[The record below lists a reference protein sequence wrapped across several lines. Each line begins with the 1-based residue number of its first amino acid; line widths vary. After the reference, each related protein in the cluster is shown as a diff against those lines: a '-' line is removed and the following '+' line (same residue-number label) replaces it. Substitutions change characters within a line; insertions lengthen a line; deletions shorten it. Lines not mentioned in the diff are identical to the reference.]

1 MGQISLARLPK
12 TCCAVRHRPCQVL
25 EPAVPAERPLLPEED
40 ERSETSLASVSTEP
54 GPRQV
59 LWVLPNARCP
69 EAGVRPEAP
78 LGAFFG
84 TEGLAAPQLPPG
96 QVRWYA
102 VWHIPG
108 IGRWRIA
115 GVHWGISNTGYAAI
129 LHLHRGIC
137 EGIIFRRCG
146 SCEEAAEVF
155 RSRASQFDLDE
166 SLGTRV
172 IGWSFTY
179 DLESRQP
186 GLYPA
191 GRQL

>member
-1 MGQISLARLPK
+1 MGQISLSRLSK
-12 TCCAVRHRPCQVL
+12 ECCASRHRPRQAIEPPV
-25 EPAVPAERPLLPEED
+25 PAVVEAVPVEE
-40 ERSETSLASVSTEP
+40 EEIEESIASESTQP

-69 EAGVRPEAP
+69 NAGIQPEAP
-78 LGAFFG
+78 LGAYFG
-84 TEGLAAPQLPPG
+84 TEGLTPPP
-96 QVRWYA
+96 VPPSEIRWYA

-129 LHLHRGIC
+129 LHLHRGIF
-137 EGIIFRRCG
+137 EGIIFRRCD
-146 SCEEAAEVF
+146 SYEEAAEVF
-155 RSRASQFDLDE
+155 RARASYFDLEE
-166 SLGTRV
+166 SLGARV

-186 GLYPA
+186 GLYSG
-191 GRQL
+191 GRQF